1 MSMTNDQVRDYLY
14 QQIPLSRA
22 MGIGI
27 DQAATSLV
35 ILNIPLAPN
44 INHRE
49 TAFGG
54 SISAAGILA
63 CWTLVHL
70 RLDELDMHTRLV
82 IHKNKMVYRQPIAD
96 DFQAQCH
103 FNDETTWD
111 QVLEMLDRWGK
122 AKLQLTASLVCQ
134 GKKAAEF
141 QGSFVVVKVAEP

>member
-1 MSMTNDQVRDYLY
+1 MTNDQVRDYLY

-27 DQAATSLV
+27 DQATTSRV
-35 ILNIPLAPN
+35 VLNVPLSPN

-70 RLDELDMHTRLV
+70 RLEKLNIQTRLV
-82 IHKNKMVYRQPIAD
+82 IHKNKMVYRIPIAD

-122 AKLQLTASLVCQ
+122 AKLQLKASLIWQ
-134 GKKAAEF
+134 GQDAAEF
-141 QGSFVVVKVAEP
+141 QGSFVVVKVD